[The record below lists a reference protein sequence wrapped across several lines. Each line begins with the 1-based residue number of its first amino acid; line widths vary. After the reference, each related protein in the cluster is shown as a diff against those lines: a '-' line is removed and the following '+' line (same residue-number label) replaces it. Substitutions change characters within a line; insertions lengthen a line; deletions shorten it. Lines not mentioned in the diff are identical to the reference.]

1 MIKFDEK
8 SGTYYFVYEAGK
20 HPYTGK
26 RKQIRRTGFK
36 NVKDARQSLKQVI
49 LETEKNKYADL
60 NMTFEEFATK
70 WLENKKISIQH
81 NTYINTIQN
90 FKNNVY
96 PYIGNIKFKDLNND
110 VLQEY
115 IKNLSGKQTRNGGI
129 ISSHT
134 VHRVWKYV
142 RDVFQKAA
150 RRNMFDLME
159 LEGLYLPPLE
169 SNINVWNGAEIN
181 AFLNASKTNT
191 NLPRT
196 YTAMSISALTAMRQA
211 EVLGLTWKDIDFEN
225 RTINIR
231 QTLVLNEGTSRYKIK
246 QRTKTRNSKSSIIIP
261 RRLVTILKEQKK
273 LIQNEIKMAGSNY
286 HKNDLVICTKLGMP
300 ISPQSLRRDFQ
311 QLVSKLGL
319 PKIRYNDLRHSHAT
333 YLISQGVNPKVV
345 QEILRHT
352 NIRTTLGY
360 YSHALPQMHEEAMDK
375 FDLL

>member
-1 MIKFDEK
+1 MINFDEK
-8 SGTYYFVYEAGK
+8 RGTYYFVYEAGK

-36 NVKDARQSLKQVI
+36 NMKDALQSLKQVI

-96 PYIGNIKFKDLNND
+96 PYIGSIKFKDLNND

-115 IKNLSGKQTRNGGI
+115 IKKLSGKQTRNGDI

-142 RDVFQKAA
+142 REVLYKASKKKLI
-150 RRNMFDLME
+150 DLDIMDD
-159 LEGLYLPPLE
+159 LYLPKLE
-169 SNINVWNGAEIN
+169 SNVSVWEKNDIER
-181 AFLNASKTNT
+181 FLNAYGNKKGLS
-191 NLPRT
+191 RH
-196 YTAMSISALTAMRQA
+196 YIGIAISVLTGMRMG
-211 EVLGLTWKDIDFEN
+211 EVLGLRWKDVEFEK
-225 RTINIR
+225 RTFTIR
-231 QTLVLNEGTSRYKIK
+231 QTLVLNEGEGTFNIES
-246 QRTKTRNSKSSIIIP
+246 RTKTKSSKATIVVP
-261 RRLVTILKEQKK
+261 NRLIEMLKNHKK
-273 LIQNEIKMAGSNY
+273 LIEADKKRHAKSY
-286 HKNDLVICTKLGMP
+286 CDNDLIVCSRYGTP
-300 ISPQSLRRDFQ
+300 VYPTNLRKYFKHTVT
-311 QLVSKLGL
+311 LLGL
-319 PKIRYNDLRHSHAT
+319 PNIRFHDLRHTHAT

-345 QEILRHT
+345 QEILRHKD
-352 NIRTTLGY
+352 IKTTLGT
-360 YSHALPQMHEEAMDK
+360 YSHALPQMHKEAMDK